1 MESSPDLAARA
12 LSFLFIEGGAMS
24 RKKLSSLLECTVPEL
39 QAAFTAISERL
50 KGSGLTLV
58 ESDTEASI
66 VVAKDTSEVV
76 EKALKQEL
84 ERDIGDAGLEILA
97 IVMYMGPSTRARI
110 DYIRGVNSSST
121 LRNLL
126 ARGLVERITNPD
138 DAREYLYRPT
148 AETLAHLGA
157 TKVNELP
164 DYDTI
169 LRELAAFEK
178 KNDPFADADDGTKQT

>member
-1 MESSPDLAARA
+1 METTPDIAARA
-12 LSFLFIEGGAMS
+12 MSFLFIEGGAMS
-24 RKKLSSLLECTVPEL
+24 RKKLLSLLECKPAEL
-39 QAAFTAISERL
+39 QSALDTLVERL
-50 KGSGLTLV
+50 KGTGLTLV
-58 ESDTEASI
+58 QSDTEASI
-66 VVAKDTSEVV
+66 VVAKDTSEIV

-126 ARGLVERITNPD
+126 ARGLVERIANPD

-148 AETLAHLGA
+148 AETIAHLGA
-157 TKVNELP
+157 AQVSELP
-164 DYDTI
+164 EYATI
-169 LRELAAFEK
+169 LRELAAFEQ
-178 KNDPFADADDGTKQT
+178 KNDPFEKTDDASIQT